1 MGETGPGVPHA
12 RAAGTDPSTEGTGL
26 LLPPQPFLGRDRVK
40 RALSVSRPRREGN
53 TERTMSP
60 APDRRRDAVRGSLTS
75 AAIPR
80 ERVGWG
86 SPALFEFERKTP
98 SLPAIDYAYRLCPFK
113 QNQAS
118 DRTEVELWQNKIAF
132 LANVGFMNW
141 ILTRCLESCTG
152 DVGRIDKPHTVT
164 FRIRSTLSL

>member
-12 RAAGTDPSTEGTGL
+12 RAAGTDPCTEGTGL

-40 RALSVSRPRREGN
+40 RALSVSRPRKEGN

-86 SPALFEFERKTP
+86 SPALFEFKRKTP
-98 SLPAIDYAYRLCPFK
+98 NLPAIDYAYRLCPFK

>member
-1 MGETGPGVPHA
+1 
-12 RAAGTDPSTEGTGL
+12 
-26 LLPPQPFLGRDRVK
+26 
-40 RALSVSRPRREGN
+40 
-53 TERTMSP
+53 MSP

-98 SLPAIDYAYRLCPFK
+98 NLPAIDYAYRLCLFK

>member
-1 MGETGPGVPHA
+1 MPVLRGPIPPRKAQGSFCH
-12 RAAGTDPSTEGTGL
+12 RSPSW
-26 LLPPQPFLGRDRVK
+26 GRDRVK

-98 SLPAIDYAYRLCPFK
+98 NLPAIDYAYRLCPFK

-141 ILTRCLESCTG
+141 ILTDCLESCTG
-152 DVGRIDKPHTVT
+152 DVGRIDKPHTIM
-164 FRIRSTLSL
+164 FWIRSTLSL